1 MLGLSGAHQGLN
13 ISKGSP
19 PPHTKAYHRS
29 FYINIIHKMFTF
41 PFSIDN
47 KLPINCSIS
56 KPQYLNVTFIF
67 IVVFVNEPFIF
78 YSIGWGSNMRGLE
91 LSGGARES
99 QSDSI
104 WAENSPLQNLL

>member
-1 MLGLSGAHQGLN
+1 
-13 ISKGSP
+13 
-19 PPHTKAYHRS
+19 
-29 FYINIIHKMFTF
+29 MFTF
-41 PFSIDN
+41 PFSNDN

-67 IVVFVNEPFIF
+67 NVVFVNEPFIL